1 MIPTSR
7 KRSLTVRNREP
18 IISRFQRSRIPVN
31 APSATIFPV
40 FNRLPRYLWG
50 PSLTGKLPDSI
61 VRLRTDLSSTKVHAR
76 LNVTKLSPVSIER
89 FAWSRPLWPLVDER

>member
-40 FNRLPRYLWG
+40 FNRLPRYL
-50 PSLTGKLPDSI
+50 
-61 VRLRTDLSSTKVHAR
+61 
-76 LNVTKLSPVSIER
+76 
-89 FAWSRPLWPLVDER
+89 